1 MFCIDYVRFPV
12 KQVLNYPIAILDW
25 DTWTNVT
32 QIAVILEM
40 TKNINSIPSSILVN
54 LINLQNLA
62 IFDIQTWKFHSN
74 NKTEIIVQVCNIY
87 YVLGYCDKEDRK
99 NLAYINFF
107 I

>member
-25 DTWTNVT
+25 ATWTNVT

-54 LINLQNLA
+54 LINKSAESSHIWYSNL
-62 IFDIQTWKFHSN
+62 
-74 NKTEIIVQVCNIY
+74 EISQ
-87 YVLGYCDKEDRK
+87 
-99 NLAYINFF
+99 
-107 I
+107 